1 MQIIEQND
9 KDLHRFETFENHVF
23 HPFPSFKILI
33 LISLPPPL
41 LPLTPGSSTRDKHFI
56 KEPLNIVLGN
66 NNRKR
71 KLHESL
77 LDNSY
82 CCCSSDHAT

>member
-33 LISLPPPL
+33 LISLPPP
-41 LPLTPGSSTRDKHFI
+41 SSTHPWI
-56 KEPLNIVLGN
+56 KYARQTFSKGTSEYCL
-66 NNRKR
+66 RK
-71 KLHESL
+71 
-77 LDNSY
+77 
-82 CCCSSDHAT
+82 